1 MTVFVNNNLIKSVC
15 YSAQVNVTVDG
26 GTCKWL
32 RYLEE
37 QGIDLL
43 NENHTE
49 YVPNLITGD
58 MDSCS
63 PLILEKLRSMGA
75 MIIKTPDQDH
85 TDYTKALFEL
95 GKYVRKKNVKV
106 LIECFIKCFKLV

>member
-1 MTVFVNNNLIKSVC
+1 
-15 YSAQVNVTVDG
+15 
-26 GTCKWL
+26 
-32 RYLEE
+32 
-37 QGIDLL
+37 
-43 NENHTE
+43 
-49 YVPNLITGD
+49 

-95 GKYVRKKNVKV
+95 GKYVKKRNMKV
-106 LIECFIKCFKLV
+106 L

>member
-1 MTVFVNNNLIKSVC
+1 MTVFVDNNLIRSIC
-15 YSAQVNVTVDG
+15 YLAQVNVTVDG

-32 RYLEE
+32 GYLEE

-75 MIIKTPDQDH
+75 MVIKTPDQDH

-95 GKYVRKKNVKV
+95 GKYVKKKNVKV
-106 LIECFIKCFKLV
+106 